1 MCAGEYK
8 HTCLLSQA
16 PLDQKS
22 NVFNCQQI
30 PAENSGHPFF
40 RAHRQLSDDLDRTGY
55 PMLSGKLCLEN
66 LNEQPNTLC
75 VCACM
80 RACVCSYVLLYLRV
94 SKGLFWIVFFVFG
107 VLNKHLT
114 VS

>member
-75 VCACM
+75 VCV
-80 RACVCSYVLLYLRV
+80 RSYVFVYLRV
-94 SKGLFWIVFFVFG
+94 SEGIFWIVFFVFG